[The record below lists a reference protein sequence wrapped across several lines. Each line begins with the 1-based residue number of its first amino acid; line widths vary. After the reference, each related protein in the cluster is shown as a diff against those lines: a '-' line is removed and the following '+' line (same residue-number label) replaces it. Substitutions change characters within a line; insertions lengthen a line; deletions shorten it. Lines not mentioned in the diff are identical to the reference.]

1 MAPTPK
7 TLAKPVP
14 LVGAVSGFPE
24 YLPAQQRGFAS
35 MVDKVRAVYE
45 GFGFTPLETA
55 AVERI
60 ETLTSKGIDAK
71 EVYGLRRLAAEDGG
85 DKELALRFDLTV
97 PLARYV
103 VQNQGALA
111 FPFRRYQ
118 VQPVWRG
125 ERAQAGRYRQF
136 YQFDIDTIGDG
147 SLPLAADAEV
157 LAAAAAA
164 LDALGVGDFTMRLNN
179 RKLLEGV
186 LRWAK
191 AKDVKAA
198 IKAVDDAEKV
208 GWDVT
213 EDLLVDKAGIA
224 ADVAPRLCR
233 FLRKGEADSL
243 EIPVGELDEAGREGM
258 KELVEVLRLAHAM
271 LPEALRGRIV
281 ADFAIARG
289 LDYYTGTVV
298 ETRLHAAPELGSICS
313 GGRYENLTES
323 LGKKKMPG
331 VGISIGLSRL
341 CAWLLGQP
349 GYAGLA
355 ATPAKALVGA
365 KDGAT
370 LGDAARVAAALRAA
384 GVAVEM
390 ALEAD
395 NIGKQF
401 MRAEARGM
409 AFGVTVGKDGK
420 VSLKTFATRAE
431 EPLDVAAIAEKLA

>member
-1 MAPTPK
+1 MAPSPK
-7 TLAKPVP
+7 TSVP
-14 LVGAVSGFPE
+14 LVGAVSGFLE
-24 YLPAQQRGFAS
+24 YLPAQQRGFDAA
-35 MVDKVRAVYE
+35 VDRVRKVYE

-85 DKELALRFDLTV
+85 DKDLALRFDLTV

-103 VQNQGALA
+103 VQNQGALT

-118 VQPVWRG
+118 AQPVWRG

-157 LAAAAAA
+157 LAAAATA

-179 RKLLEGV
+179 RKLLEGL
-186 LRWAK
+186 LRWAR
-191 AKDVKAA
+191 AKDIPAA

-233 FLRKGEADSL
+233 FLRKGEADAL
-243 EIPVGELDEAGREGM
+243 DVPVHELDEAGRAGM
-258 KELVEVLRLAHAM
+258 KELVEVLGLTHAM
-271 LPEALRGRIV
+271 LPERLRALV
-281 ADFAIARG
+281 KADFAIARG

-331 VGISIGLSRL
+331 VGISIGISRL

-349 GYAGLA
+349 GYADLA
-355 ATPAKALVGA
+355 ATPAKALVGV

-370 LGDAARVAAALRAA
+370 LGDAAHVARELRER

-395 NIGKQF
+395 NLGRQF
-401 MRAEARGM
+401 MRAEARGIRH
-409 AFGVTVGKDGK
+409 GVTVTPDK
-420 VSLKTFATRAE
+420 VLLKTFADRKEEATGVAE
-431 EPLDVAAIAEKLA
+431 IAKRLG